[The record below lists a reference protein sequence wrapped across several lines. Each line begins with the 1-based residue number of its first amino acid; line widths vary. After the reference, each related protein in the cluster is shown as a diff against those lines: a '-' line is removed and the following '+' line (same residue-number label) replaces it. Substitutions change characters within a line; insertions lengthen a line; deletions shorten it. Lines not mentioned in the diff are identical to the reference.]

1 MIHLLL
7 LGLLGQ
13 SLLCQA
19 IKVTAPEKL
28 WVTQDQKN
36 VRLLCKSDVKIRG
49 CSFQTP
55 YGKIYSDLSDGVFA
69 ENRRLQHISEQEG
82 LDCGINI
89 ENINEKDAGDWTCIM
104 SLRVDG
110 ESVTESGKVTLAFA
124 QAPRSIALDPPFNV
138 AQVNLTEG
146 NKTDIKCIATYAR
159 AKPTFKWMLDG
170 DDYNV
175 EGKIQDMAVKI
186 GDKDDVYNYQQT
198 LTYEP
203 LLSHNNKSLKCVVQH
218 IGLENERVAM
228 VQIIVPKPEEIEESS
243 LSPGATVGIV
253 IAVLILL
260 SIVTTVFL
268 IWRIKTS
275 KEKDDEEAGTDAEK
289 IALDGGMEQEEYEE
303 DEKKA
308 AAKQVEI
315 TKQQIAASKEDVA
328 DSKEKAEPT
337 LIQKKEDAAAPAP
350 TPAPAPAAAAPAPAK
365 APEAKPEELAKEEPK
380 LESEAD
386 KGEKEKEKVEDD
398 SKAETKEEKGA
409 DAS

>member
-1 MIHLLL
+1 M
-7 LGLLGQ
+7 
-13 SLLCQA
+13 
-19 IKVTAPEKL
+19 
-28 WVTQDQKN
+28 
-36 VRLLCKSDVKIRG
+36 
-49 CSFQTP
+49 
-55 YGKIYSDLSDGVFA
+55 
-69 ENRRLQHISEQEG
+69 
-82 LDCGINI
+82 
-89 ENINEKDAGDWTCIM
+89 
-104 SLRVDG
+104 
-110 ESVTESGKVTLAFA
+110 
-124 QAPRSIALDPPFNV
+124 
-138 AQVNLTEG
+138 
-146 NKTDIKCIATYAR
+146 
-159 AKPTFKWMLDG
+159 
-170 DDYNV
+170 
-175 EGKIQDMAVKI
+175 
-186 GDKDDVYNYQQT
+186 
-198 LTYEP
+198 
-203 LLSHNNKSLKCVVQH
+203 QH

-386 KGEKEKEKVEDD
+386 KGEKEKEKVEDE